1 MPFSPSSSAKASRP
15 DRASDDRV
23 SSVAVRSG
31 RYEPVTVRTGLT
43 DLAYTEVV
51 SGLAG
56 GDEVLLL
63 PSTSLFEQQARL
75 QEFISQ
81 RFSSTPFQQQ
91 QQGPGRI
98 MLR

>member
-1 MPFSPSSSAKASRP
+1 M
-15 DRASDDRV
+15 
-23 SSVAVRSG
+23 
-31 RYEPVTVRTGLT
+31 RTGLT
-43 DLAYTEVV
+43 DLAYSEIVA
-51 SGLAG
+51 GLEP

-91 QQGPGRI
+91 QPQGR
-98 MLR
+98 MRF